1 MKDIQLLELLK
12 KDIQF
17 NDVLEVIANGYA
29 YSPSAFKN
37 GDQYNAENENQGSA
51 RVLYAAYL
59 NQLTEKETLHLFG
72 EHFQTVLNN
81 PDGTDHQNIRQ
92 FLQHGWSGVH
102 FEREVLTRR

>member
-17 NDVLEVIANGYA
+17 NDVLEVIANGYT
-29 YSPSAFKN
+29 YSASAFKN

-59 NQLTEKETLHLFG
+59 NQLTEEETLRLFG
-72 EHFQTVLNN
+72 EHFQSVLNN
-81 PDGTDHQNIRQ
+81 PEGSDHQNIRQ
-92 FLQHGWSGVH
+92 FLKHGWSGVS
-102 FEREVLTRR
+102 FEREVLTSK